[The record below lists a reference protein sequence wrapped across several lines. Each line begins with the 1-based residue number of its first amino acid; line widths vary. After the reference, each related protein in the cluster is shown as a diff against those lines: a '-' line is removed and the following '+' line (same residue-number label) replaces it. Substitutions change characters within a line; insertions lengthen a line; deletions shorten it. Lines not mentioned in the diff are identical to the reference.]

1 MVTSTGKKD
10 QMFWKSPS
18 LFVLPLALL
27 LNATARAES
36 PAMSRLDIDVLCQAM
51 PYRCPQGAQAATAA
65 NFDDGP
71 PPQTSALPAN
81 LPLPQRRVPGQPKP
95 LKAPVSVQA
104 MPPTRQPGERS
115 AAPVHPITP
124 VMAMIMEECAKSVTA
139 GAQTLTTQH
148 LTDIDRCVAFVRGTL
163 LLRSS
168 TGSLQ

>member
-1 MVTSTGKKD
+1 MVTFTRKKD
-10 QMFWKSPS
+10 QMFWNSPA
-18 LFVLPLALL
+18 LVVLLLALL

-51 PYRCPQGAQAATAA
+51 PYRCPQGARAATAA

-71 PPQTSALPAN
+71 PPQTAALPAN
-81 LPLPQRRVPGQPKP
+81 LPLPQRRAPRQPQP
-95 LKAPVSVQA
+95 LKAPVPVPV
-104 MPPTRQPGERS
+104 MPPTSQPGERP
-115 AAPVHPITP
+115 APPVSPMTP
-124 VMAMIMEECAKSVTA
+124 AMAIIMEECAKSVMA

-168 TGSLQ
+168 TGGLQ